1 MTAYTT
7 REIALDTVTLHV
19 AEQGEGPLVL
29 LVHGWPECHRSW
41 RHQISALAEA
51 GYRVVAPDL
60 RGFGKSS
67 CPTEIEAY
75 TQLNLV
81 GDMVALVSALG
92 ESRAVIIG
100 HDWGAPVAW
109 NAALMRPDIFHAVA
123 GLSVPYA
130 PRNRGPITKV
140 FRDIGMAKFYMMY
153 FQEVGPAEREF
164 DADPAATLRRILW
177 SASGEMAPEQAGA
190 VPEIDPAEGFL
201 ARLPDPAGLPS
212 FVEEEDFAVLVEGFR
227 RTGFGPGLNLYRNLD
242 RNWALLAPWHLA
254 PIAQPSLFIAGSRD
268 STIRNPAGQAS
279 LGRLRSALP
288 GLRGLHLID
297 GAGHWIQQERPREVN
312 DALLTFLDSL

>member
-1 MTAYTT
+1 MTAFTT

-41 RHQISALAEA
+41 RHQLAALAEA

-60 RGFGKSS
+60 RGFGHSS
-67 CPTEIEAY
+67 CPVEIEAY
-75 TQLNLV
+75 SQLHLV
-81 GDMVALVSALG
+81 GDMVGLVAALG
-92 ESRAVIIG
+92 ETRAVIVG

-109 NAALMRPDIFHAVA
+109 NSALLRPDIFHAVA
-123 GLSVPYA
+123 GLSVPYS
-130 PRNRGPITKV
+130 PRNQGPVTQK
-140 FRDIGMAKFYMMY
+140 FRDMGMANFYMMY
-153 FQEVGPAEREF
+153 FQQVGPAEAEF
-164 DADPAATLRRILW
+164 EADIPGTLRRILW
-177 SASGEMAPEQAGA
+177 SASGEMSADHAALPD
-190 VPEIDPAEGFL
+190 IDPERGFL

-212 FVEEEDFAVLVEGFR
+212 FVSDEDFAVLVESYR

-242 RNWALLAPWHLA
+242 RNWALLAPWHLT
-254 PIAQPSLFIAGSRD
+254 PVTVPSLFIAGSRD
-268 STIRNPAGQAS
+268 TTIRNPAGQAA
-279 LGRLRSALP
+279 LGRLRKALP

>member
-7 REIALDTVTLHV
+7 REIVLDTVTLHV

-41 RHQISALAEA
+41 RHQLAALAEA
-51 GYRVVAPDL
+51 GYHAVAPDQ
-60 RGFGKSS
+60 RGFGGSS
-67 CPTEIEAY
+67 CPAEIDAY

-81 GDMVALVSALG
+81 GDMVALVAALG
-92 ESRAVIIG
+92 ESRAVIVG

-109 NAALMRPDIFHAVA
+109 NAALLRPDIFHAVA
-123 GLSVPYA
+123 GLSVPYS
-130 PRNRGPITKV
+130 PRNRGPITQI
-140 FRDIGMAKFYMMY
+140 FREMGMGKFYMLY

-164 DADPAATLRRILW
+164 EADIPATLRRILW
-177 SASGEMAPEQAGA
+177 SASGEMPESHVSIPDIQPG
-190 VPEIDPAEGFL
+190 GSFL
-201 ARLPDPAGLPS
+201 GRLPDPPGLPS
-212 FVEEEDFAVLVEGFR
+212 FVSEEDFAVLVESYR
-227 RTGFGPGLNLYRNLD
+227 RTGFRPGLNLYRNLD
-242 RNWALLAPWHLA
+242 RNWALLAPWHLM
-254 PIAQPSLFIAGSRD
+254 PVTQPSLFIAGSRD
-268 STIRNPAGQAS
+268 TTIRNPAGQAS
-279 LGRLRSALP
+279 LGRLRDALP